1 MAALKLHA
9 ERSGWDRDNMSHKG
23 QNVTLSF
30 QICGLLTSDVD
41 GKAGLR
47 EVIYCTNHSQS
58 MSMAGGCGAVP
69 WMS

>member
-1 MAALKLHA
+1 MDALKLHA
-9 ERSGWDRDNMSHKG
+9 EQSGWDRDDMSHKS

-30 QICGLLTSDVD
+30 QICGLPTSHVD

-47 EVIYCTNHSQS
+47 EVVYCTNHPLT
-58 MSMAGGCGAVP
+58 MSMAGGRGAVP

>member
-1 MAALKLHA
+1 MAALKLHT
-9 ERSGWDRDNMSHKG
+9 ERSGWDRDDMSHKG

-58 MSMAGGCGAVP
+58 MSMAGGRGAVP